1 MIRDRRDARSF
12 EQVIGNGVSGLAI
25 TESSTK
31 LMIEPRRLTLPESR
45 IVVRFTAE
53 GSDNL
58 KRDTG
63 KLRLRVI
70 QLALIATL
78 AMLFLGADTDARF
91 NKLGHQM
98 MCMCGCNQILLECNH
113 VGCTYSDRM
122 RNELIAGLQRGDSDS
137 LVLQSFVQKYGNTV
151 LAAPTSSGFN
161 VVAWI
166 TPFAIFALACG
177 LTIWIVR
184 AWKAR
189 TLAQP
194 VAHPNLAPDEL
205 DTLRKKARQETEF

>member
-1 MIRDRRDARSF
+1 LNLNLQTRNSKLARRIA
-12 EQVIGNGVSGLAI
+12 
-25 TESSTK
+25 
-31 LMIEPRRLTLPESR
+31 
-45 IVVRFTAE
+45 
-53 GSDNL
+53 
-58 KRDTG
+58 
-63 KLRLRVI
+63 

-78 AMLFLGADTDARF
+78 ALLFLGADTDARF
-91 NKLGHQM
+91 NKIGHQL

-113 VGCTYSDRM
+113 VGCAYSDRM
-122 RNELIAGLQRGDSDS
+122 RNELTVALERGDSDS

-166 TPFAIFALACG
+166 TPFAILALACG
-177 LTIWIVR
+177 GTIWIVR

-194 VAHPNLAPDEL
+194 VEHPNLAPEEL
-205 DTLRKKARQETEF
+205 DALRKKARQETEF

>member
-1 MIRDRRDARSF
+1 
-12 EQVIGNGVSGLAI
+12 
-25 TESSTK
+25 
-31 LMIEPRRLTLPESR
+31 
-45 IVVRFTAE
+45 
-53 GSDNL
+53 
-58 KRDTG
+58 
-63 KLRLRVI
+63 
-70 QLALIATL
+70 
-78 AMLFLGADTDARF
+78 MLFLGADSDARF

-122 RNELIAGLQRGDSDS
+122 RNELIAGLERGDSDS

-166 TPFAIFALACG
+166 TPFAVFRCWRTGLAV
-177 LTIWIVR
+177 WFVR

-189 TLAQP
+189 TAGATCGASQP
-194 VAHPNLAPDEL
+194 RGG
-205 DTLRKKARQETEF
+205 TTR

>member
-1 MIRDRRDARSF
+1 MTNHKNYLHNSKPETGNLNLPSQTRNPKPLFRR
-12 EQVIGNGVSGLAI
+12 I
-25 TESSTK
+25 T
-31 LMIEPRRLTLPESR
+31 
-45 IVVRFTAE
+45 
-53 GSDNL
+53 
-58 KRDTG
+58 
-63 KLRLRVI
+63 
-70 QLALIATL
+70 QLALLAAL

-122 RNELIAGLQRGDSDS
+122 RNELTAGLQRGDSDS

-166 TPFAIFALACG
+166 MPFAVFVLACG
-177 LTIWIVR
+177 GTIWIVR

-194 VAHPNLAPDEL
+194 VEHPNMAAEQLDE
-205 DTLRKKARQETEF
+205 LRKKARQETEF